1 MVLTYRSCLS
11 FSRKKEKKNTTDMGV
26 DQRDESG
33 SSTTVKKR
41 SCDAMAKIRSDGA
54 TVMAKKTSRKIL
66 PEDEDYI
73 VFCFR
78 EDGAFDV
85 IKDNHD
91 KSSASMSVS
100 AQLDGANLT
109 APRPVIRELDHSER
123 ETVRNEVVKN
133 TGSKDEGNGSRG
145 DEECV
150 SSNKKDKKEGSN
162 IRKET
167 TERTDSTK
175 SDGSGRG
182 SFSFPVLRWEWMGSP
197 VQMPKPEGKGL
208 PYLKKQ
214 RVPRVRF
221 QCCRF

>member
-1 MVLTYRSCLS
+1 
-11 FSRKKEKKNTTDMGV
+11 MGV
-26 DQRDESG
+26 DQRDESR
-33 SSTTVKKR
+33 SSTTMKKR

-54 TVMAKKTSRKIL
+54 TAMTKKTSRKIL

-85 IKDNHD
+85 VKDNHHD
-91 KSSASMSVS
+91 KSSAS
-100 AQLDGANLT
+100 APAPAELDGLSST
-109 APRPVIRELDHSER
+109 APRPVNRELDHSKM
-123 ETVRNEVVKN
+123 ETVRNEVVEN
-133 TGSKDEGNGSRG
+133 TRSKDEGSRSSG
-145 DEECV
+145 NVECE
-150 SSNKKDKKEGSN
+150 SSNKKDEKEGSN
-162 IRKET
+162 VGKET
-167 TERTDSTK
+167 TERSDSIK

-182 SFSFPVLRWEWMGSP
+182 SFSFPVLRWEWTGSP
-197 VQMPKPEGKGL
+197 VQMPKPEGEGL